1 MYKALTYLRRN
12 YSSLALEEGRG
23 ERDERTD
30 IRGLLKL
37 SLWVHFNYKNS
48 QQATLTRLVH

>member
-1 MYKALTYLRRN
+1 MYKALTYLKRN